1 MNKIFISYRRDDSA
15 GYSGRL
21 ADRLALSFGDQQIFR
36 DFEDIDPGQNFAES
50 IQTSLSGADV
60 FLVVIGPHWLQVTD
74 RNGLRRLDNA
84 EDFVRLEI
92 ETALQRDI
100 QIIPILVNGAKMPR
114 TSDLP
119 ASLSTLIYRQ
129 AVELS
134 DSRWEQDVGKLI
146 AYIKNYVKPAKN
158 SWNVRRIAVYIV
170 TALLALTGTAVWLSR
185 QPADFSGQWY
195 FDSGDYLLI
204 TQQDKQV
211 KIERIDVTLQNVF
224 ERGEGQVDGRRL
236 TFNLEPVYSDRF
248 KHRGIVKKSWNG
260 QALAGELIEVF
271 SDKHEALVLEK
282 QPRPQSNNQP

>member
-1 MNKIFISYRRDDSA
+1 MSKIFISYRREDSA

-21 ADRLALSFGDQQIFR
+21 ADRLALTFGDRQIFR
-36 DFEDIDPGQNFAES
+36 DFEDINPGQNFAES
-50 IQTSLSGADV
+50 IQAGLSGADV
-60 FLVVIGPHWLQVTD
+60 FLVVIGPRWLQVTD
-74 RNGLRRLDNA
+74 HNGRRRLDNA

-114 TSDLP
+114 TADLP
-119 ASLSTLIYRQ
+119 TSLTTLIYRQ
-129 AVELS
+129 ALELS

-146 AYIKNYVKPAKN
+146 GHIKNYVKPVKN
-158 SWNVRRIAVYIV
+158 NWSPRRIAVYAV
-170 TALLALTGTAVWLSR
+170 TTLLALAGMAVWLSR

-195 FDSGDYLLI
+195 FAGGDYLLI
-204 TQQDKQV
+204 SQQDNRV
-211 KIERIDVTLQNVF
+211 KIERIDPAMQTVY

-260 QALAGELIEVF
+260 QTLAGELIEVF
-271 SDKHEALVLEK
+271 SDTHDRLVLDK
-282 QPRPQSNNQP
+282 QPPAKAAGN

>member
-1 MNKIFISYRRDDSA
+1 MNKIFISYRREDSA

-21 ADRLALSFGDQQIFR
+21 ADRLALSFGDRQIFR

-50 IQTSLSGADV
+50 IHANLSGANV
-60 FLVVIGPHWLQVTD
+60 FLVVIGPRWLQVTD
-74 RNGLRRLDNA
+74 HNGLRRLDNA

-100 QIIPILVNGAKMPR
+100 QIIPTLVNGAKMPR
-114 TSDLP
+114 KADLP

-134 DSRWEQDVGKLI
+134 DSRWEQDVNKLTG
-146 AYIKNYVKPAKN
+146 YIKNYVKPVKN
-158 SWNVRRIAVYIV
+158 SGRLRRTAIYLGI
-170 TALLALTGTAVWLSR
+170 ALLALAGTAVWLSR
-185 QPADFSGQWY
+185 LPADFSGQWY
-195 FDSGDYLLI
+195 FAGGDYLLI
-204 TQQDKQV
+204 SQQDKQV
-211 KIERIDVTLQNVF
+211 KIERIDPAMQTVY

-260 QALAGELIEVF
+260 QTLAGELIEVF

-282 QPRPQSNNQP
+282 QPRPQNNIQP

>member
-1 MNKIFISYRRDDSA
+1 MSKIFISYRREDSA

-21 ADRLALSFGDQQIFR
+21 ADRLALTFGDRQIFR
-36 DFEDIDPGQNFAES
+36 DFEDINPGQNFAES
-50 IQTSLSGADV
+50 IQAGLSGADV
-60 FLVVIGPHWLQVTD
+60 FLVVIGPRWLQVTD
-74 RNGLRRLDNA
+74 HNGRRRLDNA

-114 TSDLP
+114 TADLP
-119 ASLSTLIYRQ
+119 TSLTTLIYRQ
-129 AVELS
+129 ALELS

-146 AYIKNYVKPAKN
+146 GHIKNYVKPVKN
-158 SWNVRRIAVYIV
+158 NWSPRRIAVYAV
-170 TALLALTGTAVWLSR
+170 TTLLALAGMAVWLSR

-195 FDSGDYLLI
+195 FAGGDYLLI
-204 TQQDKQV
+204 SQQDKQV
-211 KIERIDVTLQNVF
+211 KIERIDPAMQTVY

-260 QALAGELIEVF
+260 QTLAGELIEVF
-271 SDKHEALVLEK
+271 SDTHDRLVLDK
-282 QPRPQSNNQP
+282 QPPPKAAGN